1 MNQDKDSEV
10 LRSTGEVDGVC
21 GPLPFI
27 KTLFGLLLL
36 HMLSA
41 CESTS
46 SSNLITEKMLE
57 EIQIGTANKVNEL
70 LKMTADSVCVLSPY
84 QDGVSSSYVES
95 KKINDHLRAM
105 EYKGY
110 EGQWGLVVVNGDAVS
125 LSTFKRTSVDLDT
138 VALSIKADG
147 LPPGPDGFLISD
159 CAQFSEA
166 TLFKFKFGNDVYIA
180 FGRSK

>member
-1 MNQDKDSEV
+1 MNQDKESEV
-10 LRSTGEVDGVC
+10 LRSTGEVDGVR
-21 GPLPFI
+21 GPLPFN

-57 EIQIGTANKVNEL
+57 QIQIGTAAKVNEL

-84 QDGVSSSYVES
+84 QDGISSKHAES
-95 KKINDHLRAM
+95 EKINAHLRAM

-125 LSTFKRTSVDLDT
+125 LSTFKRTAVDLDT
-138 VALSIKADG
+138 GAISIMADG
-147 LPPGPDGFLISD
+147 LPPGPNGFLISK
-159 CAQFSEA
+159 CAPFSEA
-166 TLFKFKFGNDVYIA
+166 TLFKFKFGNKVYIA